1 MTELPIGVKVLKYLV
16 NTTVPTGYNDIIRM
30 VDEGQVLVNRALTE
44 LTARGLV
51 DRYGEDCYQYHATAE
66 ADELCQKLF
75 VLYDRVIARV
85 QKESLV
91 RGLLSQPSPC
101 YLWRTDKLLE
111 VLGKEGFTR
120 EDTMAFLD
128 EEEGKDYI
136 KRIRL
141 IFVARVPFVAPSF
154 IPYYNISDI
163 RNVDADEYEQL
174 KQQCQ
179 NLGLSMNEEHYLLGT
194 YPPELS
200 LPAIHSLEE
209 EKRQVRD
216 MLVEEASRQW
226 QGLTYSWEGFKG
238 HF

>member
-16 NTTVPTGYNDIIRM
+16 NTTVPTNYNNIIKV

-51 DRYGEDCYQYHATAE
+51 DKHGDDCYQYRATAE
-66 ADELCQKLF
+66 TDELCQKLF
-75 VLYDRVIARV
+75 ALYDRVIARV

-111 VLGKEGFTR
+111 VLE
-120 EDTMAFLD
+120 
-128 EEEGKDYI
+128 
-136 KRIRL
+136 IRV
-141 IFVARVPFVAPSF
+141 IFVVRVPFVAPPF

-174 KQQCQ
+174 KQQCR